1 MQGGL
6 TSVSNQIF
14 PSFLCMPSCSIIC
27 IKIQKQ
33 TWSLPSWSLPLLQ
46 NHKIQLYCLVLQVSS
61 GSLCLLG
68 LSLSHLWPQIRQGLG
83 VLVLGV
89 PMADTSFRQGK
100 SSTSWQSQRGLQIL
114 SPQFAILLYS
124 LSSFTTSESW
134 QSFPPQQRH
143 LDTVITCRDVCGVC
157 CSFKERWIP
166 IFLLLFLLAGLVK
179 FFLWMGSFF
188 PSKVELGK
196 AGGKH
201 LCDISPPAWRASC
214 PCSAEAFL

>member
-46 NHKIQLYCLVLQVSS
+46 NHKIQLYCLVLQVSP

-143 LDTVITCRDVCGVC
+143 LDTVITRQDVCWVC
-157 CSFKERWIP
+157 WSFKERRIP
-166 IFLLLFLLAGLVK
+166 IFLLLLPSCRIGKILPLNGVFLSQQGRTGEGWRETSV
-179 FFLWMGSFF
+179 W
-188 PSKVELGK
+188 
-196 AGGKH
+196 H
-201 LCDISPPAWRASC
+201 LSSC
-214 PCSAEAFL
+214 LESILPV